1 MPTYPFRSYEMSE
14 RRKFQQRMADSIS
27 NGVTNSTSSPRKSSM
42 VPRFRPGTST
52 EETLCSKT
60 HSDSSKCSHP
70 PSAIPLDSR
79 NKTTVSS
86 STFPTRRAIKTTKH
100 MLERHLASG
109 PFCGWHAQGKP
120 HYLAALEWLTYLNCK
135 PNFHIQNA
143 RNGGEH
149 ANHRGN
155 KTFLVDGYDAQTNIV
170 YKFHG
175 CFWHDCSKGYPNRD

>member
-27 NGVTNSTSSPRKSSM
+27 NGVTNSTSSPTKSSM

-86 STFPTRRAIKTTKH
+86 STFPTRRAIKTTWDPYPPRNNKIPMH
-100 MLERHLASG
+100 VRRTSLRIQMVVSRTRSREIFDSLAE
-109 PFCGWHAQGKP
+109 F
-120 HYLAALEWLTYLNCK
+120 LAYCESEVLLLK
-135 PNFHIQNA
+135 
-143 RNGGEH
+143 
-149 ANHRGN
+149 
-155 KTFLVDGYDAQTNIV
+155 DACQ
-170 YKFHG
+170 
-175 CFWHDCSKGYPNRD
+175 CQ